1 MKEGRKAHKGVTVN
15 LLLFQS
21 QNSGHIGTVSYERSQ
36 GTPRGE
42 SATGRQTSRAR
53 AVQWKHRPN
62 RQEYREDWL
71 SWFIVRTH
79 THTRTHAPARPYFRS
94 HNPVVLRI
102 FVSQD
107 TRDYKCFVDPSEY
120 VLCMKRLHR
129 TRDVCPQ
136 SNVDCLLAVRCFR
149 RVGHLSCFWLIC
161 IDVST

>member
-79 THTRTHAPARPYFRS
+79 THTHARTCETILSFAQSGGSSY
-94 HNPVVLRI
+94 LRI
-102 FVSQD
+102 FSLVEE
-107 TRDYKCFVDPSEY
+107 R
-120 VLCMKRLHR
+120 
-129 TRDVCPQ
+129 
-136 SNVDCLLAVRCFR
+136 
-149 RVGHLSCFWLIC
+149 GG
-161 IDVST
+161 

>member
-79 THTRTHAPARPYFRS
+79 THTHARTCETILSFAQSGGSSY
-94 HNPVVLRI
+94 LRI
-102 FVSQD
+102 TGH
-107 TRDYKCFVDPSEY
+107 TRLQMFCRSLRIRPMYEEIASD
-120 VLCMKRLHR
+120 
-129 TRDVCPQ
+129 
-136 SNVDCLLAVRCFR
+136 A
-149 RVGHLSCFWLIC
+149 
-161 IDVST
+161 